1 MYIITTKKWKPRA
14 VALMFLLSSSVCSP
28 RVKHDKQ
35 VLDLASQSSIPI
47 AMNNKGVYLLYIAIY
62 NW

>member
-1 MYIITTKKWKPRA
+1 
-14 VALMFLLSSSVCSP
+14 MFLLSSSVCSP

-62 NW
+62 N